1 MDLNSI
7 WSPEY
12 GIRTMQQ
19 RVGEVSTS
27 DGVLVGVVG
36 NGDIGAV
43 QLIEYFDRFLRKRV
57 SLSKESTRPAIL
69 KSRCDGRKEK
79 QQRLND

>member
-7 WSPEY
+7 LSPEY
-12 GIRTMQQ
+12 GIRTVQQ

-57 SLSKESTRPAIL
+57 SLSKESSRPAIL
-69 KSRCDGRKEK
+69 KSRLAGK
-79 QQRLND
+79 QENNND